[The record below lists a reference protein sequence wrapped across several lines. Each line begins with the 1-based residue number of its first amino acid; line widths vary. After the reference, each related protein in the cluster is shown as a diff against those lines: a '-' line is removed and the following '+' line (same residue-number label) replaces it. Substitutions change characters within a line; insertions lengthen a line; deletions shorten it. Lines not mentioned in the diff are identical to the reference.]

1 MSHRADLN
9 SLERTPWAL
18 PTAPTLAAP
27 GAAAP
32 RHRDDD
38 ADAFEVLAWHRA
50 DQRKP
55 DVDITV
61 LLWGADGFFTGYW
74 DDEAQQWIDCA
85 SGGVR
90 EVAPTH
96 WANPEG
102 PL

>member
-9 SLERTPWAL
+9 TLERTPWAL

-50 DQRKP
+50 D
-55 DVDITV
+55 
-61 LLWGADGFFTGYW
+61 GFFTGYW